1 MRGARQAPLLFVHV
15 TRMWVWGSAVAFTD
29 GLFPILSSRIDVIES
44 ELAGVRAR
52 AAGADAR
59 EREGEGVFTLADV
72 GGLRLVT
79 APTVHVVTGP
89 IVGRVASG
97 TAVVLVEVDVTAWV
111 TAYAIPRSAVSSPAG
126 APAETDAAVAA
137 AAAAADAAAG
147 GGSATSG
154 GGEHAREVLKT
165 RAGFEAPTGAC
176 ACTVRLRAWRPG
188 RVLFHSLELVRAG
201 GRVPRTVSCVCVCV
215 RARARFFDSGG
226 GVVFCAQG
234 CTYDIVLEGV
244 SVGDIAHARASFAM
258 PAACIWQA
266 RFVRG
271 VGVPLPIEVSV
282 RARALSPLDR
292 DVAIYRR
299 ALSFMPCTPVQAA
312 PSVVTFHIGGQ
323 VDMGPV
329 AVQALAMA
337 HGFESLRVCFW
348 NHVAEARRVVT
359 CVWLQAME
367 RRVFLADLRS
377 RVNALVRGAYRAAWA
392 APDVRSLLARGS
404 HLMLGS
410 EIDIP
415 MLPPDGLPYAED
427 PAWLQAR
434 DTVLAVMRK
443 VCMRPLEWVPQC
455 VRENCISG
463 ARRVSNRAVGRH
475 GGGGPGR
482 GRLN

>member
-1 MRGARQAPLLFVHV
+1 MYCLSLTECTHGVLCRPRETVSAVEVVVWLYGSDVARPYFDMIRCAARVKLLFVHV

-137 AAAAADAAAG
+137 AAAAAADAAAG

-201 GRVPRTVSCVCVCV
+201 GRVPRTVSCVCVC
-215 RARARFFDSGG
+215 ARAGAFF
-226 GVVFCAQG
+226 
-234 CTYDIVLEGV
+234 
-244 SVGDIAHARASFAM
+244 
-258 PAACIWQA
+258 
-266 RFVRG
+266 
-271 VGVPLPIEVSV
+271 
-282 RARALSPLDR
+282 
-292 DVAIYRR
+292 
-299 ALSFMPCTPVQAA
+299 
-312 PSVVTFHIGGQ
+312 
-323 VDMGPV
+323 
-329 AVQALAMA
+329 
-337 HGFESLRVCFW
+337 
-348 NHVAEARRVVT
+348 
-359 CVWLQAME
+359 
-367 RRVFLADLRS
+367 
-377 RVNALVRGAYRAAWA
+377 
-392 APDVRSLLARGS
+392 
-404 HLMLGS
+404 
-410 EIDIP
+410 
-415 MLPPDGLPYAED
+415 
-427 PAWLQAR
+427 
-434 DTVLAVMRK
+434 
-443 VCMRPLEWVPQC
+443 
-455 VRENCISG
+455 
-463 ARRVSNRAVGRH
+463 
-475 GGGGPGR
+475 
-482 GRLN
+482 